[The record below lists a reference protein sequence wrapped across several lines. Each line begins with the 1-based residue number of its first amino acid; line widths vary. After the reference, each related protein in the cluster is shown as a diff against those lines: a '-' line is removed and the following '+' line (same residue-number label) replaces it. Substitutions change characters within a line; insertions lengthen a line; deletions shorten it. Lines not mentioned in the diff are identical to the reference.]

1 MAAEPSIEEREMT
14 APSQRFAGRT
24 VAITGAAHGIGAATA
39 QRFLMEGAR
48 VAVIDREAE
57 GFAETFADQPA
68 ERLLSMA
75 GDCTDAATLS
85 DFHARIAASFG
96 PVDILFNN
104 VGQSGRERAAPFHES
119 DEEVWRFVIE
129 VSLMTAMRMSRL
141 VVPAMRER
149 GGRIVN
155 MSSDAAFVGDAGL
168 TDYAAAKMGIV
179 GFTRALARELAP
191 HGVTVNA
198 VAPGAI
204 RTRAHDRL
212 TPSVIE
218 RIRATT
224 PAGFI
229 AEPKDVAGVV
239 AFLASED
246 ARYIT
251 GQTLLIDGGR
261 WMI

>member
-1 MAAEPSIEEREMT
+1 MAMSEG
-14 APSQRFAGRT
+14 RFSGKV

-39 QRFLMEGAR
+39 QRFLREGAR

-57 GFAETFADQPA
+57 ALAATF
-68 ERLLSMA
+68 ERSRSDDLLTIA
-75 GDCTDAATLS
+75 GDCTDAAVLAG
-85 DFHARIAASFG
+85 FHARTVDAFG
-96 PVDILFNN
+96 PVDILLNN
-104 VGQSGRERAAPFHES
+104 VGQSGRERAAQFHES
-119 DEEVWRFVIE
+119 EEEVWRFVLEI
-129 VSLMTAMRMSRL
+129 SLLTTMRMSRL
-141 VVPAMRER
+141 VVPTMRQR
-149 GGRIVN
+149 GGRIIN
-155 MSSDAAFVGDAGL
+155 MSSDAALVGDAGL
-168 TDYAAAKMGIV
+168 TDYAAAKMGVV

-212 TPSVIE
+212 SPAVID

-224 PAGFI
+224 PAGYI
-229 AEPKDVAGVV
+229 AEPEDVAGCV

-246 ARYIT
+246 ARYVT

>member
-1 MAAEPSIEEREMT
+1 MT
-14 APSQRFAGRT
+14 ASAGRFSGKV

-39 QRFLMEGAR
+39 RRFLAEGAR
-48 VAVIDREAE
+48 VAVIDRESE
-57 GFAETFADQPA
+57 GFAESFKDVPT
-68 ERLLSMA
+68 ERLLTVA
-75 GDCTDAATLS
+75 GDCTDAAVLA
-85 DFHARIAASFG
+85 DFHALAVSGFG

-104 VGQSGRERAAPFHES
+104 VGQSGRERAAQFHES
-119 DEEVWRFVIE
+119 EEEVWRFVLE
-129 VSLMTAMRMSRL
+129 VSLFTAMRMSRL

-168 TDYAAAKMGIV
+168 TDYAAAKMGII
-179 GFTRALARELAP
+179 GFTRALARELAA
-191 HGVTVNA
+191 HRVTVNA

-212 TPSVIE
+212 TPAVIE
-218 RIRATT
+218 KIKATT

-229 AEPKDVAGVV
+229 AEPEDVAGCV

>member
-1 MAAEPSIEEREMT
+1 MT
-14 APSQRFAGRT
+14 SARFTGKT

-39 QRFLMEGAR
+39 RRFLAEGAK
-48 VAVIDREAE
+48 VAVIDREAD
-57 GFAETFADQPA
+57 GFAESFAGQPA
-68 ERLLSMA
+68 DRLLTMA
-75 GDCTDAATLS
+75 GDCTDAAVLA
-85 DFHARIAASFG
+85 DFHARTVAAFG

-104 VGQSGRERAAPFHES
+104 VGQSGRERAAQFHES
-119 DEEVWRFVIE
+119 QEEVWRFVLE
-129 VSLMTAMRMSRL
+129 VSLFTAMRMSRL

-155 MSSDAAFVGDAGL
+155 MSSDAALVGDAGL
-168 TDYAAAKMGIV
+168 TDYAAAKMGII
-179 GFTRALARELAP
+179 GFTRSLARELAP
-191 HGVTVNA
+191 HRVTVNA

-212 TPSVIE
+212 TPAVIE
-218 RIRATT
+218 KIKATT

-229 AEPKDVAGVV
+229 AEPEDVAGCV

-246 ARYIT
+246 ARYVT

>member
-1 MAAEPSIEEREMT
+1 MT
-14 APSQRFAGRT
+14 VSSQRFAGKT

-39 QRFLMEGAR
+39 SRFLAEGAR

-57 GFAETFADQPA
+57 GFAENLAGHSA
-68 ERLLSMA
+68 ERLLTVA
-75 GDCTDAATLS
+75 GDCTDAAVLA
-85 DFHARIAASFG
+85 DFHDCTVAAFG
-96 PVDILFNN
+96 PIDVLFNN
-104 VGQSGRERAAPFHES
+104 VGQSGRERAALFHES
-119 DEEVWRFVIE
+119 EEEVWRFVLE
-129 VSLMTAMRMSRL
+129 VSLFTAMRMSRL
-141 VVPAMRER
+141 VAPVMRQR

-155 MSSDAAFVGDAGL
+155 MSSDAAFVGDAGIA
-168 TDYAAAKMGIV
+168 DYAAAKMGIV

-191 HGVTVNA
+191 HRVTVNA

-204 RTRAHDRL
+204 ATRAHDRL

-218 RIRATT
+218 RIKATT

-229 AEPKDVAGVV
+229 ATPNDVAGVV

-251 GQTLLIDGGR
+251 GQTLLVDGGR
-261 WMI
+261 WMV

>member
-1 MAAEPSIEEREMT
+1 MT
-14 APSQRFAGRT
+14 SARFTGKT

-39 QRFLMEGAR
+39 RRFLAEGAK
-48 VAVIDREAE
+48 VAVIDREAD
-57 GFAETFADQPA
+57 GFAESFTGQPA
-68 ERLLSMA
+68 DRLLTMA
-75 GDCTDAATLS
+75 GDCTDAAVLA
-85 DFHARIAASFG
+85 DFHARTVAAFG
-96 PVDILFNN
+96 PVDILCNN
-104 VGQSGRERAAPFHES
+104 VGQSGRERAAQFHES
-119 DEEVWRFVIE
+119 QEEVWRFVLE
-129 VSLMTAMRMSRL
+129 VSLFTAMRMSRL

-155 MSSDAAFVGDAGL
+155 MSSDAALVGDAGL
-168 TDYAAAKMGIV
+168 TDYAAAKMGII
-179 GFTRALARELAP
+179 GFTRSLARELAP
-191 HGVTVNA
+191 HRVTVNA

-212 TPSVIE
+212 TPAVIE
-218 RIRATT
+218 KIKATT

-229 AEPKDVAGVV
+229 AEPEDVAGCV

-246 ARYIT
+246 ARYVT

>member
-1 MAAEPSIEEREMT
+1 MT
-14 APSQRFAGRT
+14 SARFKAKT
-24 VAITGAAHGIGAATA
+24 VAITGAAHGIGAAA
-39 QRFLMEGAR
+39 ARRFLDEGAK
-48 VAVIDREAE
+48 VAVIDREAG
-57 GFAETFADQPA
+57 GFVESFAGQPA
-68 ERLLSMA
+68 DRLLTMD
-75 GDCTDAATLS
+75 GDCTDAAVLA
-85 DFHARIAASFG
+85 DFHARTVAAFG
-96 PVDILFNN
+96 PVDIVFNN
-104 VGQSGRERAAPFHES
+104 VGQSGRERAALFHES
-119 DEEVWRFVIE
+119 NEDVWRFVLE
-129 VSLMTAMRMSRL
+129 VSLFTTMRMSRL

-155 MSSDAAFVGDAGL
+155 MSSDAALVGDAGL

-212 TPSVIE
+212 TPAVLD
-218 RIRATT
+218 RIKATT

-229 AEPKDVAGVV
+229 AEPEDVAACV
-239 AFLASED
+239 AFLASDD
-246 ARYIT
+246 ARYVT